1 MKRQVR
7 LTDNLERLVARPL
20 VLFFACYAGAV
31 LLIGDSPGT
40 AARVSVPA
48 LLCAIFELV
57 RIRSEWATIA
67 ANVQSGLHKKFLEDV
82 EPLYN
87 AVNMDGK
94 LYLSFQGFDREYVLR
109 RKETSDN
116 LVAEIEKTIEKMYN
130 RHVDV
135 VIDSSEADKKDL
147 FAISV
152 DDILN
157 DPNKIGM
164 HAEVDDEDFF

>member
-1 MKRQVR
+1 MY
-7 LTDNLERLVARPL
+7 D
-20 VLFFACYAGAV
+20 
-31 LLIGDSPGT
+31 
-40 AARVSVPA
+40 
-48 LLCAIFELV
+48 
-57 RIRSEWATIA
+57 
-67 ANVQSGLHKKFLEDV
+67 
-82 EPLYN
+82 

-116 LVAEIEKTIEKMYN
+116 LVAEIEKTIERMYN

-135 VIDSSEADKKDL
+135 VIDSSGDHKKDL

-157 DPNKIGM
+157 DPDKIGM
-164 HAEVDDEDFF
+164 HAEVDDEDFS